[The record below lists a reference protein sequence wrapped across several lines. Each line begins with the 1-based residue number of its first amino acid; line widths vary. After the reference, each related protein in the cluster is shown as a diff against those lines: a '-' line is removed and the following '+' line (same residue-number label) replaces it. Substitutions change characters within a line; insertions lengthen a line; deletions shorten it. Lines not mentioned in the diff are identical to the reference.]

1 MHCAVTLLL
10 IFCTIRTQKKF
21 MKALSL
27 RAARKVSK
35 YCPLYMAIP
44 IFFISTITGCSKKF
58 GEIVSSNSSK
68 QVIAFNKV
76 LKALEAIRG

>member
-1 MHCAVTLLL
+1 
-10 IFCTIRTQKKF
+10 

-44 IFFISTITGCSKKF
+44 IFFISTITGRSKKF

-68 QVIAFNKV
+68 QVTAFNKV
-76 LKALEAIRG
+76 LKALEAIRGYLRSLEVTVGN

>member
-58 GEIVSSNSSK
+58 GEISLNSS
-68 QVIAFNKV
+68 QLQSIQ
-76 LKALEAIRG
+76 LRGRPLEAT